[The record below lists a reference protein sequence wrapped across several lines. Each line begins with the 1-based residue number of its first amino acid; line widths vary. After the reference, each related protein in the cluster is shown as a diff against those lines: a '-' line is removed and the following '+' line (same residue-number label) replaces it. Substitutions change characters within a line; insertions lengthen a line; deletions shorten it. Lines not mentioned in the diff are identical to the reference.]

1 MDIQTLRAEFNKIL
15 QDEKAADSALDAV
28 VFATKSTSGTMEPI
42 ASAYKI
48 YLASGQP
55 PYTPEELAK
64 ACALHEK
71 ARAFRLPS
79 SLIDILYHGL

>member
-15 QDEKAADSALDAV
+15 QDEHAAEMALGAV
-28 VFATKSTSGTMEPI
+28 TFAASSSRGTLEPI

-55 PYTPEELAK
+55 PYDREDLATAVAK
-64 ACALHEK
+64 HEK
-71 ARAFRLPS
+71 AQSVGLQS
-79 SLIDILYHGL
+79 SLIDILYHGI